1 MARSADADDLIGVSI
16 DIDSVSLAPSSSD
29 TAMSQRVKICLV
41 SPGELPSNPRG
52 RHEPSYARRPGPA
65 WNSPPSL
72 PRSRG
77 CAKLPE
83 ATAILFWSFL
93 VSEPAT
99 TRPALCGGI
108 SVIAATAAHGWRL
121 GTNRGLTEETSI
133 ALATRLRAL
142 ATSRP
147 VSLIGWSLGGV
158 YALELAGAF
167 PDAVRRVITL
177 GSPLTL
183 VSQRGQNAPV
193 PVSALFS
200 RTDGIV
206 SWRNAIGPTGPNR
219 ENIEVDGSHLGL
231 GHNPNVLLIIAD
243 RLARPQG
250 QP

>member
-1 MARSADADDLIGVSI
+1 MPSQSRRAAIRSPWAARTLLREATRA
-16 DIDSVSLAPSSSD
+16 SVEFATFLGAQPRLRQ
-29 TAMSQRVKICLV
+29 A
-41 SPGELPSNPRG
+41 PRG
-52 RHEPSYARRPGPA
+52 DGHPVLVVPGFRA
-65 WNSPPSL
+65 SDDSTRTLRWYL
-72 PRSRG
+72 RDRG
-77 CAKLPE
+77 Y
-83 ATAILFWSFL
+83 
-93 VSEPAT
+93 
-99 TRPALCGGI
+99 R
-108 SVIAATAAHGWRL
+108 AHGWRL
-121 GTNRGLTEETSI
+121 GTNRGLTEETST

-183 VSQRGQNAPV
+183 VSQRGQNAPI